1 MNIGKK
7 SGFLTALVFSLVLC
21 WNAKAPAS
29 ETFPVN
35 PEPGALFVAEGNIF
49 EYSLQ
54 SKIIEDSGW
63 LDMKSPK
70 EPTAEEKRV
79 FVDRYMESHPQI
91 MRDEVMVIVY
101 EVMEKDGSWHIR
113 LAGFDKKLEE
123 KDQPEKR
130 EL

>member
-1 MNIGKK
+1 MSIGKK
-7 SGFLTALVFSLVLC
+7 SGFLTALIFFIVLG
-21 WNAKAPAS
+21 WNAKAQAS

-54 SKIIEDSGW
+54 SGIIEDSGW
-63 LDMKSPK
+63 QDMKTPK
-70 EPTAEEKRV
+70 EPTAEEKKA
-79 FVDRYMESHPQI
+79 FVDQYMEAHPQI
-91 MRDEVMVIVY
+91 MRDEVAIIVY

-123 KDQPEKR
+123 KDRPEKR

>member
-1 MNIGKK
+1 MNAKIK
-7 SGFLTALVFSLVLC
+7 SGWLMALVFFLALGWS
-21 WNAKAPAS
+21 AKAPAS

-54 SKIIEDSGW
+54 SGIIEDSGW
-63 LDMKSPK
+63 LDMKLTK
-70 EPTAEEKRV
+70 EPTAGEKKA
-79 FVDRYMESHPQI
+79 FVDQYMEAHPQI
-91 MRDEVMVIVY
+91 MRDEVLIIVY

-123 KDQPEKR
+123 KDRPEKR